1 MQLVYI
7 GEIWS
12 YIFFKNSCKIWMQF
26 SYTFCGSTSGLPFS
40 IIQPNKRKDISMF
53 QKQLPVDIV

>member
-7 GEIWS
+7 GEVWS

-40 IIQPNKRKDISMF
+40 IIQPNKRKGISMF